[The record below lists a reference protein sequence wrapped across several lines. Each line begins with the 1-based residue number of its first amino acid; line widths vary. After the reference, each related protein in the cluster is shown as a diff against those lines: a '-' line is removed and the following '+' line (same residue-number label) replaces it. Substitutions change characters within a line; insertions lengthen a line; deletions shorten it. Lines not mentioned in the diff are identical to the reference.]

1 MENIT
6 NQDNTQTN
14 TKELVN
20 PIKAGMTTG
29 SRKQAHTGLLTPRGE

>member
-1 MENIT
+1 MENT
-6 NQDNTQTN
+6 ANQDNTQTD
-14 TKELVN
+14 TKESLS